1 MKNIFLLTLT
11 LFTLTF
17 TSCQK
22 KGNKAQPIKTHKSSQ
37 LNVQN
42 VDVIGFNN
50 EILKNDAILVD
61 VRTPAEYAKG
71 HIPNAINIDWENPS
85 YFNSNINKLAK
96 NKPVLIY
103 CRSGHRSGLA
113 RDAMKKMG
121 FTSIYNLNH
130 GILSWNAAKMPIEK

>member
-1 MKNIFLLTLT
+1 MKNLFLLTLT

-22 KGNKAQPIKTHKSSQ
+22 KGKKSQPAKTNQSAQ
-37 LNVQN
+37 LNVHN
-42 VDVIGFNN
+42 VDVIGFNS
-50 EILKNDAILVD
+50 EILKNDGVLVD
-61 VRTPAEYAKG
+61 VRTPAEYAQG
-71 HIPNAINIDWENPS
+71 HIPNAINIDWKNPN

-103 CRSGHRSGLA
+103 CRSGRRSGLA

-121 FTSIYNLNH
+121 FTTIYNLNH
-130 GILSWNAAKMPIEK
+130 GILSWNTAKMPIEK